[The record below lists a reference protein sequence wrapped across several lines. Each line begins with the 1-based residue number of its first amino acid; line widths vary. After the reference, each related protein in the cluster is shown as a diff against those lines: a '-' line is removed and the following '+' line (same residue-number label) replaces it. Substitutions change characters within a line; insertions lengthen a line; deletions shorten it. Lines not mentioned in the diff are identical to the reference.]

1 MAARIGKLRALA
13 ASVAVV
19 LALGSACSDGG
30 NPEVQKPNGDAGG
43 SGGGGGVGG
52 KPDSGGEDGPPDA
65 GSDADATDAPPSP
78 LRLGIIPVPP
88 SKGDAGPS
96 AADDKLAE
104 LDVLALGS
112 RGVSHVVRWD
122 ALFSSPSVPSP
133 TAWQKLQGS
142 AQLYQSSARAFL
154 LSVALV
160 DRTLDARPSGSP
172 AGWNSVATRTAL
184 DALIDKVFDSFGD
197 ELYALSFGND
207 LDRYL
212 AGQSATTADDL
223 TALVEHGL
231 DYAKQH
237 PSRPAA
243 LLVGATFSSDALAK
257 GPTASMAKILMKSD
271 VVVANYYAL
280 DEQFQARPTTQVAQ
294 DLDALSSGGT
304 ADAGEAGAARPVLLQ
319 EVGYPSAAE
328 NGSSPEQQRAF
339 YQGLFQALTTRR
351 ERFPFV
357 SVNGLHDPPPARCAT
372 EAAAFGAAANGAAVA
387 ARCSLGLR
395 AADQTAKPA
404 LSSVLEALAAFANP

>member
-13 ASVAVV
+13 ASVATV
-19 LALGSACSDGG
+19 LALGAACADGG

-43 SGGGGGVGG
+43 SGGGGVGGG
-52 KPDSGGEDGPPDA
+52 KPDSGGDDGPADA
-65 GSDADATDAPPSP
+65 GSDADAADVSPSP

-88 SKGDAGPS
+88 SKGDAGPT
-96 AADDKLAE
+96 AADEKLAE

-112 RGVSHVVRWD
+112 RGVSTVVRWD
-122 ALFSSPSVPSP
+122 ALFSTPSVPSP
-133 TAWQKLQGS
+133 VAWQKLQGS
-142 AQLYQSSARAFL
+142 AQLYQGASRAFL
-154 LSVALV
+154 LTVALV

-172 AGWNSVATRTAL
+172 AGWNSASARAAL
-184 DALIDKVFDSFGD
+184 DALIDEVFDTFGG
-197 ELYALSFGND
+197 ELYALSLGND

-212 AGQSATTADDL
+212 AGQSAANAADL

-237 PSRPAA
+237 PARPAA

-257 GPTASMAKILMKSD
+257 GPTPSMAKILAKSD

-280 DEQFQARPTTQVAQ
+280 DEQFQARPTTAVAQ
-294 DLDALSSGGT
+294 DLDALWSG
-304 ADAGEAGAARPVLLQ
+304 ASAGAAEAGASRPVLLQ
-319 EVGYPSAAE
+319 EVGYPSAVE

-357 SVNGLHDPPPARCAT
+357 SVNGLHDPPPARCAS
-372 EAAAFGAAANGAAVA
+372 EAAAFGAAASAAAVA